1 MPVRLL
7 VSIAILIAAFLVMF
21 LVLIATETALTV
33 WHYLR
38 QAPLWVQVGYGLI
51 LVGLPLATLAVFWA
65 WFRPARKNPRKPS
78 ARKRLTA
85 DELEGELL
93 ESAQAGVDVS
103 AALEE
108 IREQRRR
115 EEAGEIHIAVYGEV
129 SSGKSSLVRA
139 ILPEARVETDP
150 RAGTTTDIRHY
161 AWQAPSGDRIVIA
174 DLPGFNLDE
183 DPAVLGA
190 RLREIHDINPNT
202 DCTTC
207 HYCIVR

>member
-21 LVLIATETALTV
+21 LVLIATETALSV

-93 ESAQAGVDVS
+93 ESAQAPAGSRSGATSGRTRRPLRSGAVRQ
-103 AALEE
+103 LE
-108 IREQRRR
+108 
-115 EEAGEIHIAVYGEV
+115 V
-129 SSGKSSLVRA
+129 
-139 ILPEARVETDP
+139 
-150 RAGTTTDIRHY
+150 
-161 AWQAPSGDRIVIA
+161 
-174 DLPGFNLDE
+174 
-183 DPAVLGA
+183 
-190 RLREIHDINPNT
+190 
-202 DCTTC
+202 
-207 HYCIVR
+207 